1 LFHNKTALGG
11 IEAMASRK
19 LSSLGTL
26 VRKKR
31 GERKLRETARDVG
44 IGPATLMRV
53 ENGRIPDIET
63 FGKLCK
69 WLGLDPGTFLGFDRQ
84 QTSRSSS
91 ATRPD
96 TSISLSAHFRA
107 DQTPEPATVSAL
119 AKMIL
124 LAVKSQHGSEILEE
138 DEHA

>member
-1 LFHNKTALGG
+1 
-11 IEAMASRK
+11 MASRK
-19 LSSLGTL
+19 LSSLGAL

-31 GERKLRETARDVG
+31 GVRKLRETAREIG

-69 WLGLDPGTFLGFDRQ
+69 WLGLDPGSFLGFESKQ
-84 QTSRSSS
+84 SSHTPQLAS
-91 ATRPD
+91 PD
-96 TSISLSAHFRA
+96 TPISLSAHFRA
-107 DQTPEPATVSAL
+107 DRTPEPATVNAL

-124 LAVKSQHGSEILEE
+124 LAVRSQHGSEILEE

>member
-1 LFHNKTALGG
+1 MPT
-11 IEAMASRK
+11 RK
-19 LSSLGTL
+19 LSSLGAL

-31 GERKLRETARDVG
+31 GERKLRETAREIG

-69 WLGLDPGTFLGFDRQ
+69 WLGIDPGSFLGFAPEQ
-84 QTSRSSS
+84 STRSPQ
-91 ATRPD
+91 AALPD
-96 TSISLSAHFRA
+96 TPVSLSAHFRA
-107 DQTPEPATVSAL
+107 DKTPEPATVSAL

-124 LAVKSQHGSEILEE
+124 LAVRSQHGSEILEE

>member
-1 LFHNKTALGG
+1 
-11 IEAMASRK
+11 MASRK
-19 LSSLGTL
+19 LSSLGAL

-31 GERKLRETARDVG
+31 GERKLREVARDIG

-69 WLGLDPGTFLGFDRQ
+69 WLGVDPGSFLGFDTQ
-84 QTSRSSS
+84 EASGSSQMTS
-91 ATRPD
+91 PD
-96 TSISLSAHFRA
+96 TPISLSAHFRA

-119 AKMIL
+119 AQMIL
-124 LAVKSQHGSEILEE
+124 LAVRSQHGSEILEE
-138 DEHA
+138 DEDA

>member
-1 LFHNKTALGG
+1 
-11 IEAMASRK
+11 MASRK
-19 LSSLGTL
+19 LSTLGAL

-31 GERKLRETARDVG
+31 GERKLRETARDIS

-63 FGKLCK
+63 FGKLCN
-69 WLGLDPGTFLGFDRQ
+69 WLGIDPGTFLGFEPEQ
-84 QTSRSSS
+84 STHSTQVASR
-91 ATRPD
+91 D
-96 TSISLSAHFRA
+96 TPISLSAHFRA

-124 LAVKSQHGSEILEE
+124 LAVRSQHGSEILEE

>member
-1 LFHNKTALGG
+1 
-11 IEAMASRK
+11 MASRK
-19 LSSLGTL
+19 LGSLGAL

-69 WLGLDPGTFLGFDRQ
+69 WLEVDPGSFLGFGREQ
-84 QTSRSSS
+84 SGRSSHAVS
-91 ATRPD
+91 PD
-96 TSISLSAHFRA
+96 TPISLSAHFRA

-124 LAVKSQHGSEILEE
+124 LAVRSQHGSEILED

>member
-1 LFHNKTALGG
+1 MEF
-11 IEAMASRK
+11 MASRK
-19 LSSLGTL
+19 LSSLGAL

-69 WLGLDPGTFLGFDRQ
+69 WLGVDPGTFLGFESEHS
-84 QTSRSSS
+84 TRSPQAAS
-91 ATRPD
+91 PD
-96 TSISLSAHFRA
+96 TPISLSAHFRA
-107 DQTPEPATVSAL
+107 DQTPEPATVNAL

-124 LAVKSQHGSEILEE
+124 LAVRSQHGSEILEE
-138 DEHA
+138 DENA

>member
-1 LFHNKTALGG
+1 MPT
-11 IEAMASRK
+11 RK
-19 LSSLGTL
+19 LSSLGAL

-31 GERKLRETARDVG
+31 GERKLRETARDIG

-69 WLGLDPGTFLGFDRQ
+69 WLGVDPGTFLGFAPEQ
-84 QTSRSSS
+84 STRSSQ
-91 ATRPD
+91 AALPD
-96 TSISLSAHFRA
+96 TPVSLSAHFRA
-107 DQTPEPATVSAL
+107 DKTPEPDTVSAL

-124 LAVKSQHGSEILEE
+124 LVVRSQHGSEILEE

>member
-1 LFHNKTALGG
+1 MPT
-11 IEAMASRK
+11 RK
-19 LSSLGTL
+19 LSSLGAL

-31 GERKLRETARDVG
+31 GERKLRETAREIG

-69 WLGLDPGTFLGFDRQ
+69 WLGVDPGTFLGFAPEQ
-84 QTSRSSS
+84 STRSSQ
-91 ATRPD
+91 AALPD
-96 TSISLSAHFRA
+96 TPISLSAHFRA
-107 DQTPEPATVSAL
+107 DKTPEPDTVSAL

-124 LAVKSQHGSEILEE
+124 LAVRSQHGSEILEE

>member
-1 LFHNKTALGG
+1 MPT
-11 IEAMASRK
+11 RR
-19 LSSLGTL
+19 LSSLGAL

-31 GERKLRETARDVG
+31 GERKLRETALEIG

-69 WLGLDPGTFLGFDRQ
+69 WLAVDPGTFLGFAPEQ
-84 QTSRSSS
+84 STRSPI
-91 ATRPD
+91 ATLPD
-96 TSISLSAHFRA
+96 TPISLSAHFRA
-107 DQTPEPATVSAL
+107 DKAPEPATVSAL

-124 LAVKSQHGSEILEE
+124 LAVRSQHGSEILEE

>member
-1 LFHNKTALGG
+1 MPT
-11 IEAMASRK
+11 RK
-19 LSSLGTL
+19 LSSLGAL

-31 GERKLRETARDVG
+31 GERKLRETARDIG

-69 WLGLDPGTFLGFDRQ
+69 WLGVDPGTFLGFAPEQ
-84 QTSRSSS
+84 STRSSQ
-91 ATRPD
+91 AALPD
-96 TSISLSAHFRA
+96 TPVSLSAHFRA
-107 DQTPEPATVSAL
+107 DKTPEPDTVSAL

-124 LAVKSQHGSEILEE
+124 LAVRSQHGSEILEE

>member
-1 LFHNKTALGG
+1 MEFMPT
-11 IEAMASRK
+11 RK

-31 GERKLRETARDVG
+31 GEKKLRETAREIG

-69 WLGLDPGTFLGFDRQ
+69 WLDLDPGSFLGFEREAGTASPEATL
-84 QTSRSSS
+84 QT
-91 ATRPD
+91 PV
-96 TSISLSAHFRA
+96 SLSAHFRA
-107 DQTPEPATVSAL
+107 DRTPEQATVNAL

-124 LAVKSQHGSEILEE
+124 MAVHSQPMSQILEE
-138 DEHA
+138 DEQS

>member
-1 LFHNKTALGG
+1 MPT
-11 IEAMASRK
+11 RK
-19 LSSLGTL
+19 LSSLGAL

-31 GERKLRETARDVG
+31 GDRKLRETAHDIG

-69 WLGLDPGTFLGFDRQ
+69 WLGLDPGSFLGFEREES
-84 QTSRSSS
+84 SRSSQLAS
-91 ATRPD
+91 SDPPV
-96 TSISLSAHFRA
+96 SLSAHFRA
-107 DQTPEPATVSAL
+107 EQTPQPATVNAL

-124 LAVKSQHGSEILEE
+124 LAVSSQHGSEILEE
-138 DEHA
+138 DEHS